1 MPVINAAVH
10 HSAFNNGQ
18 QIAAIYQGTTKVW
31 PPVVSTAASQNIVG
45 RDQVVPHF
53 DVELVKGVPQ
63 TFPPKWK
70 MPQNRSEA
78 PYSAGYPPYGIP
90 NLFCTFRVERI
101 EGATGNVGIKFGVA
115 PFPGQPAGAT
125 ADASAFFAYSFDNLI
140 LGKFYRANAT
150 SVMSWADFAP
160 DDSNLVFCGEVQ
172 NANKVF
178 LTNMTFVLNW

>member
-1 MPVINAAVH
+1 
-10 HSAFNNGQ
+10 
-18 QIAAIYQGTTKVW
+18 
-31 PPVVSTAASQNIVG
+31 
-45 RDQVVPHF
+45 
-53 DVELVKGVPQ
+53 VPQ

-90 NLFCTFRVERI
+90 SLFCTFRVERI

-140 LGKFYRANAT
+140 LGAFYKANAV

-160 DDSNLVFCGEVQ
+160 DDSNLVWCGELT
-172 NANKVF
+172 NASKVF